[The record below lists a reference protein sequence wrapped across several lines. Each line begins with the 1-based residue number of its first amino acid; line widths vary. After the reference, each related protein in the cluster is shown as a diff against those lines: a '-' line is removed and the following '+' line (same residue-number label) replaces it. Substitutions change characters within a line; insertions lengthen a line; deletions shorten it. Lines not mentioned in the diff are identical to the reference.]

1 MSAFRK
7 SLLTFALS
15 SFATTVAF
23 AQLPGIQGVATPTV
37 NDSAANVPDRTIVCD
52 VNSNPQTVRVEGFAE
67 LLGDVE
73 VVCRGILRVNPRN
86 ATTSDNGTV
95 VLDTFNLSVTLSVPL
110 TSRLIS
116 DPITEA
122 LMFIDDPTGA
132 TLTGVTPSLLNANN
146 RAQNPCTGTGAVC
159 GPYYA
164 HDGLAGALDDNL
176 ATAATLTSA
185 AGTSM
190 TTGINF
196 NSTSNPTNVFAGIR
210 QNNQTVVFVGVP
222 ISNYDTRLNPRLL
235 NEYNRLRIANG
246 GTYRGQEITV
256 GFEKRFRIKNLRGAI
271 PGAAAANGQVFAFIS
286 IQNTSARLQL
296 NTASA
301 VVGFVQPG
309 LSFRQRNVTD
319 SGTNPTVSFA
329 SCVTVNRD
337 LAVDAT
343 DADPFAGHFIA
354 EYTEGYRVAFRTRGF
369 LNSGNVDQN
378 DPRVNYDTESGFY
391 NTLFSTTHNLN
402 RAGIA
407 DHGTRLRLIVR
418 SIPANVRV
426 FTSVAGVNG
435 TSATIGAYGVVADA
449 AGANPAPVSVP
460 VFPSASPS
468 WTSGTTLVI
477 NGTTVN
483 GASAPAGSFAAG
495 GSQGIFLLNN
505 VNNVASMTWE
515 VYAASSTQNEK
526 VNFLVLAAYRA
537 ANNPGL
543 GAATIQGTFAPIN
556 TTASS
561 AGFAVPIPRFAETGS
576 PQAGFSIGPCLT
588 NLLYPFVT
596 NQAGFNTGLAIS
608 NTSLTNPG
616 TGEIIGTDANAG
628 ISPQN
633 GTCTINY
640 FGTTGAD
647 GAAPP
652 PATTGVIP
660 AGRTFTMTLA
670 SGSSGPFGTVPAAAN
685 FQGYIIAQCN
695 FRYAHGYAFISD
707 LGAAQLAH
715 GYVALVMDLNANRT
729 GITSESLGQ

>member
-7 SLLTFALS
+7 SVLTFALS
-15 SFATTVAF
+15 ALVATSAF
-23 AQLPGIQGVATPTV
+23 GQLPGAGDGVAAEPNPGGGTFP
-37 NDSAANVPDRTIVCD
+37 AANVPDRTIVCD

-73 VVCRGILRVNPRN
+73 VVCRGTLRVNPRN
-86 ATTSDNGTV
+86 AVASVAGAR

-110 TSRLIS
+110 TSRLIA
-116 DPITEA
+116 DPVTEA
-122 LMFIDDPTGA
+122 LMFIDDPVAGPAVLPAQTATTGN
-132 TLTGVTPSLLNANN
+132 L
-146 RAQNPCTGTGAVC
+146 QNPCNGAGAVC

-164 HDGLAGALDDNL
+164 HDGFGVLTDGLG
-176 ATAATLTSA
+176 TAATLTA
-185 AGTSM
+185 AGAASNQAT
-190 TTGINF
+190 
-196 NSTSNPTNVFAGIR
+196 NPTNAFAGIR

-222 ISNYDTRLNPRLL
+222 ISNTDTRGNPRLL
-235 NEYNRLRIANG
+235 SQYQAIKFANG
-246 GTYRGQEITV
+246 GVYNGQEV
-256 GFEKRFRIKNLRGAI
+256 LVNFEKRFRIKNLRGAI
-271 PGAAAANGQVFAFIS
+271 AGAAAANGQVFAFIS

-309 LSFRQRNVTD
+309 LSFRQRNLAD
-319 SGTNPTVSFA
+319 SSTNPTISYA
-329 SCVTVNRD
+329 ACVTVNRD

-343 DADPFAGHFIA
+343 DADPYASGFIA
-354 EYTEGYRVAFRTRGF
+354 QYLEGYQVAFRTRGYDP
-369 LNSGNVDQN
+369 NAAIPDQN
-378 DPRVNYDTESGFY
+378 DTKKNYDTESGFY
-391 NTLFSTTHNLN
+391 NRNFPATPLSLN

-426 FTSVAGVNG
+426 FASVAAVAG

-449 AGANPAPVSVP
+449 AGANPAPISVP
-460 VFPSASPS
+460 VFPSASPTLAPTAGTAAS
-468 WTSGTTLVI
+468 TAISGAAIPGGVF
-477 NGTTVN
+477 V
-483 GASAPAGSFAAG
+483 PAGSA
-495 GSQGIFLLNN
+495 QGLFLLNN
-505 VNNVASMTWE
+505 VNNVAAMTWE
-515 VYAASSTQNEK
+515 VYAADSTQSERL
-526 VNFLVLAAYRA
+526 NFVINVAYRA

-543 GAATIQGTFAPIN
+543 GTATIQGTFAPVN
-556 TTASS
+556 TAASS
-561 AGFAVPIPRFAETGS
+561 SGFGVPIPRFAETGS
-576 PQAGFSIGPCLT
+576 PQTGFSIGPCIT

-596 NQAGFNTGLAIS
+596 NQAGFNTGIAIS

-616 TGEIIGTDANAG
+616 TGEILSTDVNAG
-628 ISPQN
+628 IAPQN

-685 FQGYIIAQCN
+685 FQGYVIAQCN

-715 GYVALVMDLNANRT
+715 GYIALIIDSGLATRGVT
-729 GITSESLGQ
+729 GESLGL